1 VELFQEFSF
10 DILYVKGKE
19 NVIADVLFRRK
30 QANAISIIRG
40 GIVEEIKRKYGA
52 DSCICAPF
60 CALAQGESP

>member
-1 VELFQEFSF
+1 VELLQEFSF

-19 NVIADVLFRRK
+19 NVIADVLSRRK

-52 DSCICAPF
+52 YSYNCAPF
-60 CALAQGESP
+60 YALAQGESP